1 MKILNRKAFADSL
14 KELGAKSARVLNDDV
29 VLVDGKRLS
38 TYECIDIIKG
48 KKNIEQ
54 PKKEETNKKIETKRN
69 NKKEVEN

>member
-54 PKKEETNKKIETKRN
+54 PNKKIETKRN

>member
-54 PKKEETNKKIETKRN
+54 PKKEETKRN